1 MDELKDIK
9 LKNYHY
15 LNEVAIKGETLFT
28 GSSLMEL
35 FPICEIARSRGI
47 DDIIYNRGISGL
59 NTDEFLQH
67 IHPLLLNLQPSKV
80 FINIGTNDMTEEPY
94 GDQWFQHMT
103 ANISQILEQTLAIL
117 PHTKIY
123 LMAFYLANLHLPWQT
138 PASIQWMP
146 VSATLLIVM
155 LSWSMIGKSRRMSTP
170 MTAST
175 FMPMLT

>member
-1 MDELKDIK
+1 MDELKEIK
-9 LKNYHY
+9 LKNYQY

-35 FPICEIARSRGI
+35 FPICEIARSRGV

-67 IHPLLLNLQPSKV
+67 IHPLLLDLQPSKV

-103 ANISQILEQTLAIL
+103 ANISQILVWPT
-117 PHTKIY
+117 
-123 LMAFYLANLHLPWQT
+123 
-138 PASIQWMP
+138 
-146 VSATLLIVM
+146 
-155 LSWSMIGKSRRMSTP
+155 
-170 MTAST
+170 
-175 FMPMLT
+175 